1 MSQVHLAD
9 ADANGLGFDRRE
21 ERPVVVSAGLLT
33 GFELGRIVIQH
44 AHFSLTSAFETRHVS
59 HVHLDELVP
68 WLLDIFL
75 NRLVV
80 SGAAIAAIGSGA
92 VFVGRLVDLGAGLA
106 DEQHAHLSAV
116 APSGFLAVSVVVAV
130 VSPKL
135 LNGRKLPVV
144 VSVAVLAGPAS
155 VLDVLKKDD
164 VDNDWSG
171 FVSVVDVFGL
181 TSGCAVGWPNLNI
194 LDVAG
199 AVPVWFVVRGAKL
212 NEGFLLGSSVVSL
225 GAVVDDSFATGA

>member
-1 MSQVHLAD
+1 MVEPVEAVELPKVK
-9 ADANGLGFDRRE
+9 LG
-21 ERPVVVSAGLLT
+21 VVVDDPNEKNGA
-33 GFELGRIVIQH
+33 
-44 AHFSLTSAFETRHVS
+44 
-59 HVHLDELVP
+59 LVGACVA
-68 WLLDIFL
+68 D
-75 NRLVV
+75 VV
-80 SGAAIAAIGSGA
+80 SPNLNMG
-92 VFVGRLVDLGAGLA
+92 VD
-106 DEQHAHLSAV
+106 S
-116 APSGFLAVSVVVAV
+116 SGFLAVSVVVAV